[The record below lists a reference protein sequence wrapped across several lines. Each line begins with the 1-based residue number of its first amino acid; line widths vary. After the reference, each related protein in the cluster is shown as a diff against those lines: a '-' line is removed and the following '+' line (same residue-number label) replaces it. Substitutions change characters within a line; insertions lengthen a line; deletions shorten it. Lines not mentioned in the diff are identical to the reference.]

1 MVAIIKNHEEVTRQ
15 DVVELMRE
23 LPTDQPLPDT
33 PETRKAVVEFIAVM
47 YGDALREL
55 AKH

>member
-1 MVAIIKNHEEVTRQ
+1 MVAIINNHEEVTRQ

-23 LPTDQPLPDT
+23 LPTDRPLPDT